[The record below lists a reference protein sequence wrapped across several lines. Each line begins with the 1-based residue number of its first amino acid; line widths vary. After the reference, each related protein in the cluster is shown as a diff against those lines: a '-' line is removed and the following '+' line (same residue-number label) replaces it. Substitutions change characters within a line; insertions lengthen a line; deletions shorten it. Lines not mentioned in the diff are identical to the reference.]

1 MLWLEHIHLLILL
14 IFCVCLY
21 VLGKSATSPSVE
33 GMVYVDV
40 PWSSKAQSYLVT
52 RARHSRGVPYM
63 DYVKKISANALATK
77 VKLADL
83 RHNSDLSRLDVVD
96 SKALVRVEKY
106 AAAIQ
111 LLESVAC

>member
-1 MLWLEHIHLLILL
+1 VSFTYNILCLILL
-14 IFCVCLY
+14 AGTYYSVSSFCLILYVYVY

-63 DYVKKISANALATK
+63 DYVSPP
-77 VKLADL
+77 VMV
-83 RHNSDLSRLDVVD
+83 RHDCCQT
-96 SKALVRVEKY
+96 LVGEAGPQK
-106 AAAIQ
+106 
-111 LLESVAC
+111 